1 MINFLSLI
9 LTTLFA
15 GIAGIHFYWALGG
28 KKWGNL
34 AIPTQSDSPQIPL
47 FKPRFVETII
57 VAFGFLALIWAI
69 GMKARWFALVWL
81 SETQLTYAIFGIAL
95 IFFVRA
101 IGEFKYVGFFKSVR
115 NTLFGQIDTRYYS
128 PLCLFIAIITLI
140 INL

>member
-9 LTTLFA
+9 LTILFA

-28 KKWGNL
+28 KKWANL
-34 AIPTQSDSPQIPL
+34 VIPTRSDSPQIPL
-47 FKPRFVETII
+47 FKPRMGETIV
-57 VAFGFLALIWAI
+57 VASGFLVFIWTI

-81 SETQLTYAIFGIAL
+81 SEIQLTYAIFGIAL
-95 IFFVRA
+95 IFFARA
-101 IGEFKYVGFFKSVR
+101 IGEFKYVGFFKTNR
-115 NTLFGQIDTRYYS
+115 NTPFGQMDTRYYS